1 MQTLEYT
8 VQEIKDIIVEAKT
21 AANYEAKDYFEKVLK
36 GEDNYPCGFAWVE
49 IFGIKGNTKLG
60 KKMKAA
66 GLEKDY
72 RGSYNIWN
80 PSQVNFQNMDCKEAG
95 AQAAVKLLEKYG
107 FKAYAGSRMD

>member
-21 AANYEAKDYFEKVLK
+21 AANYTAKDYIDKVLK
-36 GEDNYPCGFAWVE
+36 GEDNFPCGFAWVE

-80 PSQVNFQNMDCKEAG
+80 PQPSELPEYGLQRSGCPSG
-95 AQAAVKLLEKYG
+95 GQAT
-107 FKAYAGSRMD
+107 

>member
-1 MQTLEYT
+1 MDLFGGGGG
-8 VQEIKDIIVEAKT
+8 EA
-21 AANYEAKDYFEKVLK
+21 
-36 GEDNYPCGFAWVE
+36 PSPR
-49 IFGIKGNTKLG
+49 

-107 FKAYAGSRMD
+107 FRAYAGSRMD

>member
-1 MQTLEYT
+1 MLGQLKASWLPRSAARARACHHAPPPRTG
-8 VQEIKDIIVEAKT
+8 AT
-21 AANYEAKDYFEKVLK
+21 ASGAPR
-36 GEDNYPCGFAWVE
+36 GTC
-49 IFGIKGNTKLG
+49 TKLG